1 MGLWKI
7 FLHYLSSSSIILQ
20 NLSMILNFISKIWR
34 FNFYCSG
41 FKKKYHWILRCHPW
55 LAITLN
61 RISQWPCNWKKSM
74 ISKSHSIAYTDYC
87 SEQRH
92 KILVKQNPWQLIFH
106 IINSQKH
113 SFRFYDQKKNINYK
127 PRCFWNTDV
136 DRGKERYLQMYFSQ
150 YIPHKSWQLH

>member
-7 FLHYLSSSSIILQ
+7 FLHYLSSSSIIIQ

-41 FKKKYHWILRCHPW
+41 FKKKYHLILRCHPW

-113 SFRFYDQKKNINYK
+113 SFRFYDQKKYK
-127 PRCFWNTDV
+127 LQAKVFLEYWCRSRERALSSDV
-136 DRGKERYLQMYFSQ
+136 LFPVYTS
-150 YIPHKSWQLH
+150 

>member
-7 FLHYLSSSSIILQ
+7 FLHYLSSSSIIIQ

-61 RISQWPCNWKKSM
+61 RISQWPCNWKKEHDFK
-74 ISKSHSIAYTDYC
+74 ITQYRLHRLLLRTK
-87 SEQRH
+87 RN
-92 KILVKQNPWQLIFH
+92 KILDSWYFILLIA
-106 IINSQKH
+106 
-113 SFRFYDQKKNINYK
+113 KNIHSDFMTKKKYK
-127 PRCFWNTDV
+127 LQAKVFLEYWCRSRERALSSDV
-136 DRGKERYLQMYFSQ
+136 LFPVYTS
-150 YIPHKSWQLH
+150 